1 MAKAKLGPKNKEVYN
16 YLKDKGLEINAIKN
30 LMGNIYIE
38 SNKSYDFNK
47 TEGLNYTTV
56 KNARNAGIDNIS
68 KLKDSEIKKLL
79 NNREDFAN
87 TAYANRMGNTDPGDG
102 YKYRGRGYI
111 QITGKDNYKM
121 IADALGKP
129 EILENPDLILE
140 NPKIALDAMYA
151 FVENR
156 GLTNPDLTT
165 EEAVKLIY
173 GSYPPGSRGA
183 KKTIERAKEIDI
195 EYDPKRIIEELGS
208 NSEQTDT
215 DRMLIEEKTPDPTL
229 EVDPGDEENPRTQ
242 KDLPPQAI
250 TPRERNLTGVAVT
263 PIKNNPQAMV
273 INEESPRKFRDIPPQ
288 VESPE
293 DRTLISS
300 EEDMMDAPTG
310 DNIFSDF
317 FSSLG
322 DLTTGSSDEDMVF
335 EADELNLKDGGTIKG
350 ANFVNTK
357 DEQEDKNDPPPGAT
371 PEEVADDIPVNLSEG
386 EYVLPANVVR
396 YIGLERI
403 MDMHKG
409 VLHEIQ
415 QMEDLGMIQNVDA
428 EGKPEDDDDEM
439 TFIEPEKDT
448 MKGTMIIASKPKDG
462 IMCPPGFAEGGDI
475 NKIRDEIASN
485 RSEID
490 PTTIKTTFDNDVGI
504 ITITTPKGAIKMDKE
519 IINYNAPSRSGGDEG
534 TKDDPQDQGLPTY
547 RDWEFM
553 QSVIDTIKGNAPPP
567 SEQELDDRN
576 KSNAEIENS
585 MSQAATE
592 TTGAN
597 TPGGGPTSASEAA
610 EAAASTADS
619 AAEAAA
625 ADAAEAADQAS
636 AESDGQDDGGEDS
649 GGAGSEGKAMG
660 GLMKRKGYAVGGEV
674 NYNIA
679 GVGEVGGNL
688 TQGAM
693 DTMSEALPKPKT
705 YEEILQDVNSP
716 GTSSYPD
723 LNLPANQYNKKLEG
737 QQLERRKEKAPLL
750 YRPDQ
755 DPRGDPY
762 GGDQELRIL
771 LEKAS
776 IDSESFVE
784 VMDAWNSG
792 ANDII
797 GNGGGQPGVLNEQL
811 KNGLDALADKR
822 RMIRDGVKSSDIPE
836 GATNRDM
843 LKKIYFNEIN
853 EFGDDAK
860 MFGGSNTD
868 MNQNSGGQVETV
880 INANVDKIMSNSK
893 VPQYYKDAIQELN
906 LDGLADVDTLEFATS
921 QLKGQSVIR
930 PTPPPDESQGT
941 GLMRGQ
947 RYVEG
952 VGYVQ

>member
-1 MAKAKLGPKNKEVYN
+1 MATPPIPKPGYLIREITNLSENELFYRTIIKEAEGEGALGQALVAKAILNRKKLIDNGTKRSSEFQSAGETIKDILLGKNQFQPVTGDYRVAENITDEQREKA
-16 YLKDKGLEINAIKN
+16 INAIELANNTGLLKDRLREEGLENNDIKILINVTGFRTENAKPDKSQNVNSIKFKN
-30 LMGNIYIE
+30 HIFNTA
-38 SNKSYDFNK
+38 SNKD
-47 TEGLNYTTV
+47 LNLY
-56 KNARNAGIDNIS
+56 
-68 KLKDSEIKKLL
+68 
-79 NNREDFAN
+79 
-87 TAYANRMGNTDPGDG
+87 
-102 YKYRGRGYI
+102 
-111 QITGKDNYKM
+111 
-121 IADALGKP
+121 
-129 EILENPDLILE
+129 
-140 NPKIALDAMYA
+140 
-151 FVENR
+151 
-156 GLTNPDLTT
+156 
-165 EEAVKLIY
+165 
-173 GSYPPGSRGA
+173 
-183 KKTIERAKEIDI
+183 EID
-195 EYDPKRIIEELGS
+195 EVD
-208 NSEQTDT
+208 QTE
-215 DRMLIEEKTPDPTL
+215 RMLEEERTPEPIL

-519 IINYNAPSRSGGDEG
+519 IVNYNAPSRSGGDEG

-547 RDWEFM
+547 RDWSFV

-567 SEQELDDRN
+567 SEQELEDRN

-597 TPGGGPTSASEAA
+597 TPGGGPTSESDVSGGFGRGVDAPGSGVGGSPSSPEAQAAADMADTEAEAAGA
-610 EAAASTADS
+610 EAAAG
-619 AAEAAA
+619 
-625 ADAAEAADQAS
+625 
-636 AESDGQDDGGEDS
+636 AESA
-649 GGAGSEGKAMG
+649 GAAMG
-660 GLMKRKGYAVGGEV
+660 GLMKRKGYNAGGAV

-679 GVGEVGGNL
+679 GVGAVGGNL

-705 YEEILQDVNSP
+705 YDEIMNSVKAP
-716 GTSSYPD
+716 SVSSYPD
-723 LNLPANQYNKKLEG
+723 LQKTLREYGKPLEG
-737 QQLERRKEKAPLL
+737 QQLELRKEKAPLL
-750 YRPDQ
+750 WRPNEE
-755 DPRGDPY
+755 RTNAY
-762 GGDQELRIL
+762 EGDQELRIL

-776 IDSESFVE
+776 IDSDNYVE
-784 VMDAWNSG
+784 VMDAWNGG
-792 ANDII
+792 ATNLI
-797 GNGGGQPGVLNEQL
+797 GKGVLNEQL

-843 LKKIYFNEIN
+843 LKKVYFNEIN
-853 EFGDDAK
+853 DFGNDSS
-860 MFGGSNTD
+860 MFDGGNTD
-868 MNQNSGGQVETV
+868 MNQNSGGTTEAV
-880 INANVDKIMSNSK
+880 INAQFDKFKDNTD
-893 VPQYYKDAIQELN
+893 VPQYYRDAIEYMD
-906 LDGLADVDTLEFATS
+906 LDGPANVDILEYAVGAVGRGGGVPAYYPST
-921 QLKGQSVIR
+921 
-930 PTPPPDESQGT
+930 TDESQGT
-941 GLMRGQ
+941 GLMSGQ

>member
-1 MAKAKLGPKNKEVYN
+1 MATPPIPKPGYLIREITNLSENELFYRTIIKEAEGEGALGQALVAKAILNRKKLIDNGTKRSSEFQSAGETIKDILLGKNQFQPVTGDYRVAENITDEQREKA
-16 YLKDKGLEINAIKN
+16 INAIELANNTGLLKDRLREEGLENNDIKILINVTGFRTENAKPDKSQNVNSIKFKN
-30 LMGNIYIE
+30 HIFNTA
-38 SNKSYDFNK
+38 SNKD
-47 TEGLNYTTV
+47 LNLY
-56 KNARNAGIDNIS
+56 
-68 KLKDSEIKKLL
+68 
-79 NNREDFAN
+79 
-87 TAYANRMGNTDPGDG
+87 
-102 YKYRGRGYI
+102 
-111 QITGKDNYKM
+111 
-121 IADALGKP
+121 
-129 EILENPDLILE
+129 
-140 NPKIALDAMYA
+140 
-151 FVENR
+151 
-156 GLTNPDLTT
+156 
-165 EEAVKLIY
+165 
-173 GSYPPGSRGA
+173 
-183 KKTIERAKEIDI
+183 EID
-195 EYDPKRIIEELGS
+195 EVD
-208 NSEQTDT
+208 QTE
-215 DRMLIEEKTPDPTL
+215 RMLEEEKTPEPTL

-462 IMCPPGFAEGGDI
+462 MMCPPGFAEGGDI

-485 RSEID
+485 RLEVD

-504 ITITTPKGAIKMDKE
+504 ITITTPKGVIKMNKE
-519 IINYNAPSRSGGDEG
+519 VVNYNPPSLSGGDEG
-534 TKDDPQDQGLPTY
+534 TKDDPQDQGLPT
-547 RDWEFM
+547 
-553 QSVIDTIKGNAPPP
+553 VKGWSLRRSLEDLA
-567 SEQELDDRN
+567 LGIDRN
-576 KSNAEIENS
+576 VSEKDVEDTMAGVAETDMDQQEKDAQNS
-585 MSQAATE
+585 DPAE
-592 TTGAN
+592 TGA
-597 TPGGGPTSASEAA
+597 SAADQASAA
-610 EAAASTADS
+610 ES
-619 AAEAAA
+619 AAEAA
-625 ADAAEAADQAS
+625 EAS

-705 YEEILQDVNSP
+705 YDEIMSSVKAPSV
-716 GTSSYPD
+716 SSYPD
-723 LNLPANQYNKKLEG
+723 LQKTLREYGKPLEG
-737 QQLERRKEKAPLL
+737 QQLELRKEKAPLL

-755 DPRGDPY
+755 DPQGDPY

-771 LEKAS
+771 LEKSS
-776 IDSESFVE
+776 IDSEAFVD
-784 VMDAWNSG
+784 VMDLWNSG
-792 ANDII
+792 ATNLI
-797 GNGGGQPGVLNEQL
+797 GKGVLNEQL

-853 EFGDDAK
+853 EFGDDAS
-860 MFGGSNTD
+860 MFGDGNTD

-880 INANVDKIMSNSK
+880 INANVDKIMSNK
-893 VPQYYKDAIQELN
+893 DVPQYYKDAIQELN
-906 LDGLADVDTLEFATS
+906 LDGAADVDTLEFATS

>member
-1 MAKAKLGPKNKEVYN
+1 MLMPDPSIKPPVDTGEKTISGRTIWNNPETGEDYSERSTTFEIEGKYYTMPTVSEDGRQYTDDQIRDYVKEHGPVDYLTGEELPEFRYKEDAIQYAISRSSTRKPKDMARGGIMNDQMKMFEEGGIADDGMNRDPISGNEIPSGSLAKEV
-16 YLKDKGLEINAIKN
+16 
-30 LMGNIYIE
+30 
-38 SNKSYDFNK
+38 
-47 TEGLNYTTV
+47 
-56 KNARNAGIDNIS
+56 R
-68 KLKDSEIKKLL
+68 
-79 NNREDFAN
+79 
-87 TAYANRMGNTDPGDG
+87 
-102 YKYRGRGYI
+102 
-111 QITGKDNYKM
+111 
-121 IADALGKP
+121 
-129 EILENPDLILE
+129 
-140 NPKIALDAMYA
+140 
-151 FVENR
+151 
-156 GLTNPDLTT
+156 
-165 EEAVKLIY
+165 
-173 GSYPPGSRGA
+173 
-183 KKTIERAKEIDI
+183 
-195 EYDPKRIIEELGS
+195 
-208 NSEQTDT
+208 
-215 DRMLIEEKTPDPTL
+215 
-229 EVDPGDEENPRTQ
+229 
-242 KDLPPQAI
+242 
-250 TPRERNLTGVAVT
+250 
-263 PIKNNPQAMV
+263 
-273 INEESPRKFRDIPPQ
+273 
-288 VESPE
+288 
-293 DRTLISS
+293 
-300 EEDMMDAPTG
+300 
-310 DNIFSDF
+310 
-317 FSSLG
+317 
-322 DLTTGSSDEDMVF
+322 
-335 EADELNLKDGGTIKG
+335 
-350 ANFVNTK
+350 
-357 DEQEDKNDPPPGAT
+357 
-371 PEEVADDIPVNLSEG
+371 DDIPAQLSEG

-519 IINYNAPSRSGGDEG
+519 IINYNAPSLSGGDEG
-534 TKDDPQDQGLPTY
+534 TKDDPQDQGLPT
-547 RDWEFM
+547 
-553 QSVIDTIKGNAPPP
+553 VKGWSLRRSLEDLA
-567 SEQELDDRN
+567 LGIDRN
-576 KSNAEIENS
+576 VSEKDVEDTMAGVAETDMDQQEKDAQNS
-585 MSQAATE
+585 DPAE
-592 TTGAN
+592 TGA
-597 TPGGGPTSASEAA
+597 SAADQASAA
-610 EAAASTADS
+610 ES
-619 AAEAAA
+619 AAEAAEA
-625 ADAAEAADQAS
+625 AAEAADQAS

-649 GGAGSEGKAMG
+649 GGVGSEGKAMG

-723 LNLPANQYNKKLEG
+723 LNLPANQYHKKLEG

-776 IDSESFVE
+776 IDSDNYVE